1 MRRLATRN
9 PYGTR
14 VFPSMHSGWLYTHAS
29 SCEHLYGW
37 NVCLG
42 YGCSVLPERLFPS
55 ARPGY
60 EHMCGLGELI
70 MVLGEWVGGC
80 CAMGHGMHGCLRPQS
95 FWGLGRMYV
104 GGPWHMSMR
113 RWSRRTGRTSMP

>member
-42 YGCSVLPERLFPS
+42 YGCSVLPERLYV
-55 ARPGY
+55 AGCPGY

-70 MVLGEWVGGC
+70 RLCLCPWHAWVPTASIVLGPGAGCTLGGR
-80 CAMGHGMHGCLRPQS
+80 G
-95 FWGLGRMYV
+95 
-104 GGPWHMSMR
+104 
-113 RWSRRTGRTSMP
+113 T